1 MAENPVVKDRNL
13 GYYRRKREKGERFWA
28 MSLSSEA
35 GLGLYS
41 EKMPLAT
48 KCETKKMS
56 LATTWDHKG
65 LSLSPQILFFLC
77 SSFLSLF
84 PSLILYIPCPRL
96 LPNTH
101 FSSKIIWD
109 VLLAVLINWLKYEK
123 MGVGGNLTPRAWL
136 LSAQVKMLNLISKI
150 PKIIQISTSNILIS

>member
-1 MAENPVVKDRNL
+1 MVKDTSIPSW
-13 GYYRRKREKGERFWA
+13 YYRRKRGEGRIARA
-28 MSLSSEA
+28 MYLSSEV

-48 KCETKKMS
+48 
-56 LATTWDHKG
+56 AWDQEDV
-65 LSLSPQILFFLC
+65 LSYYVRPRVSLSPLTYSFFLC

-101 FSSKIIWD
+101 FLSKIIWD
-109 VLLAVLINWLKYEK
+109 VLLAVLINCLQYEK
-123 MGVGGNLTPRAWL
+123 TGGGVGGNLSRAWL
-136 LSAQVKMLNLISKI
+136 LQ
-150 PKIIQISTSNILIS
+150 Q